1 MGEVSHGSERFQWT
15 AFPLRES
22 PHKGVLFWVIVVAT
36 IWAIYW
42 NFGSIPLTAIAAILL
57 LGSLSSFYLP
67 THYTIDE
74 VGVRVKR
81 VLHNKSLSWSR
92 IRSVAD
98 ELEGLFVSP
107 FPVKSRLENFRG
119 VFLPYRNNRD
129 RIIELVRE
137 YAPDVNGLPK
147 VKVGEGDNDL
157 SGTEMEE
164 D

>member
-1 MGEVSHGSERFQWT
+1 MNEVSHGGKRFQWT

-22 PHKGVLFWVIVVAT
+22 PQKGVLFWVIMVVT
-36 IWAIYW
+36 IWAVYW

-74 VGVRVKR
+74 AGVRIKR
-81 VLHNKSLSWSR
+81 VLHNRKMYWYR
-92 IRSVAD
+92 VRSISD
-98 ELEGLFVSP
+98 ERDGLFLSP
-107 FPVKSRLENFRG
+107 FPVKSRLENFLG
-119 VFLPYRNNRD
+119 VYLPYRNNRD

-147 VKVGEGDNDL
+147 IEEEDNDP
-157 SGTEMEE
+157 SGTEMEKV
-164 D
+164 